1 MFKSVRT
8 IVVIFFV
15 AILALIAFQGY
26 LVVSAK
32 NRGEKVYQIDVN
44 SFNGVETYMTNEY
57 SKDEKTG
64 CITFKDM
71 IGIKRIVCNNYT
83 ITEY

>member
-15 AILALIAFQGY
+15 AILALVALQFY
-26 LVVSAK
+26 LVVGAK

-44 SFNGVETYMTNEY
+44 SFNGSESYMTNQY
-57 SKDEKTG
+57 TKDEKTG